1 MNEYDKSA
9 IVIVKLSLLRTGHL
23 TWESN
28 LLTSSPKILHVNK
41 RDFSNSIDLA
51 VINEY
56 DKGAVMQIST
66 VLGHVYHIA
75 CRSIL

>member
-56 DKGAVMQIST
+56 DKSAVTQISKMI
-66 VLGHVYHIA
+66 GNVYHAA
-75 CRSIL
+75 C